1 MFQLYTFL
9 ADEQQHSIFYLINV
23 ISVGI
28 DNISSVIT
36 EPLLSGIRKK
46 KKKKKWKDALIIKV

>member
-9 ADEQQHSIFYLINV
+9 TDEQKRSIFCLINV

-46 KKKKKWKDALIIKV
+46 KGGGKDALVIKV

>member
-9 ADEQQHSIFYLINV
+9 TDEQQRSIFCLINV

-46 KKKKKWKDALIIKV
+46 KGGGKDALVIKV